1 MSSGGPPS
9 PAPIANNSC
18 KGKGKGKRKRKR
30 KEKGKNNYS
39 NSSGNNSRA
48 SNTPMWHSFYNPWTG
63 TISMWPRMCPPQ

>member
-18 KGKGKGKRKRKR
+18 KGKGKGKRKG

-63 TISMWPRMCPPQ
+63 TISMWPRMRPPQ